1 MSLCNLMIV
10 TCLLSPIAAIARP
23 QSTPSPKQEPSA
35 QPPRPAQ
42 PQPQTPRGPGAPP
55 SKDSFKYG
63 SPPGLPEGTTQEQM
77 WPAATAEQ
85 WAKPCLIPWQRS
97 FDDAIKVSQATG
109 APIMVCVNMDGEIAS
124 EHFAGVRYR
133 DPATAKA
140 LEGYV
145 CIVASV
151 YRHMPR
157 DYDEQGRRVLCP
169 RFGTVTCGE
178 HIAAETELYAKYFDG
193 MRISPRHIA
202 LELDGAKMFDVYYSW
217 DTQTVFTAYKAGVEG
232 RALPMV
238 LARDGVPMPDR
249 TASADAIDR
258 AAVESAYQNGDHA
271 ARVALLHATLKN
283 RAVDQNDLLRLA
295 IFGFDVELAHI
306 ARQSLA
312 QNQTEAAV
320 DLIAEALKVPLE
332 RDERDALIAAADRL
346 GEKFPRAR
354 TLAALHKGLAMDSA
368 WIDANKAASTAASE
382 AEYAA
387 SVELRAD
394 AATARPDDAAAKIE
408 FAQALLAR
416 ALESSEDRR
425 TAKLWLEDARR
436 NAQEAQQLGAKDW
449 RIDATLAVIAD
460 TSGDANSALE
470 LAVKAVEGGM
480 WSASGSEMGATDVVR
495 VRVLALFAQARQAGI
510 RKAYRENSKWPPEW
524 LADVN
529 AAYAT
534 LAAHPLVTDVNLVS
548 YYDFLRWLGGTRRAN
563 TVLDEALARF
573 PDSPLLH
580 DRLRS
585 RLLWES
591 GPAALEKQYE
601 KMLAELGA
609 SKQLT
614 WFAGY
619 ASLVAAEH
627 YRRRSDNDNAL
638 AAYERGIK
646 YYERNIAD
654 VPEGRDLC
662 DHFIALAHA
671 GRSRVALERG
681 ELDAATRELLAS
693 FQRRPDSAATP
704 DGLNI
709 TPVNTAKMLQAKLV
723 QAQNEPLGRE
733 LQTALDALD
742 PKLLE
747 PPASETQIPTPRRNR
762 PPEARAPGERPGGG

>member
-1 MSLCNLMIV
+1 MNRPSSLPTRI
-10 TCLLSPIAAIARP
+10 LLCRRLGAGALGLASMMAFA
-23 QSTPSPKQEPSA
+23 SA
-35 QPPRPAQ
+35 QQ
-42 PQPQTPRGPGAPP
+42 GAPP
-55 SKDSFKYG
+55 
-63 SPPGLPEGTTQEQM
+63 GLVREQM
-77 WPAATAEQ
+77 WFAPTAEDWQ
-85 WAKPCLIPWQRS
+85 RPCLVAWQRTW
-97 FDDAIKVSQATG
+97 DDAVALAHATSK
-109 APIMVCVNMDGEIAS
+109 PILVCVNMDGEIAS

-145 CIVASV
+145 CVVASV
-151 YRHMPR
+151 YRHRPR

-178 HIAAETELYAKYFDG
+178 HIACETELYAKYFDG

-202 LELDGAKMFDVYYSW
+202 LELDGSKLYDVYFSW
-217 DTQTVFTAYKAGVEG
+217 DTATVFTAYKAGVEG
-232 RALPMV
+232 RALPMT
-238 LARDGVPMPDR
+238 LAHDGVPMPDR
-249 TASADAIDR
+249 TASADAVDR
-258 AAVESAYQNGDHA
+258 SAVESAYLNGDRT
-271 ARVALLHATLKN
+271 ARVALLRATLKN

-295 IFGFDVELAHI
+295 VFGFDVELAHI

-332 RDERDALIAAADRL
+332 KDERDALIAAADRL

-354 TLAALHKGLAMDSA
+354 TLAALHKGLAMNSS
-368 WIDANKAASTAASE
+368 WIDAAGATSAAASA

-387 SVELRAD
+387 SVERRAD
-394 AATARPDDAAAKIE
+394 AAQARPDDAPAKLE
-408 FAQALLAR
+408 LAQALLAR
-416 ALESSEDRR
+416 AQEQTNDRR
-425 TAKLWLEDARR
+425 TAKLWLEDAQR
-436 NAQEAQQLGAKDW
+436 NAQEAQQLGLVDW

-460 TSGDANSALE
+460 RLGDSSAALE
-470 LAVKAVEGGM
+470 RSVKAVEGGM
-480 WSASGSEMGATDVVR
+480 WSASGSEMGASDVVR

-510 RKAYRENSKWPPEW
+510 RQAYRENSKWPPEW
-524 LADVN
+524 LADVS

-534 LAAHPLVTDVNLVS
+534 LTQHPLVSDENLVS

-591 GPAALEKQYE
+591 GPAALESQYA
-601 KMLAELGA
+601 KMLEVLGA

-627 YRRRSDNDNAL
+627 YRRRSEFDNAV
-638 AAYERGIK
+638 AAYQRGIG

-654 VPEGRDLC
+654 VPQGRDLC

-671 GRSRVALERG
+671 GCSRVALERG
-681 ELDAATRELLAS
+681 DLEAATRELLAS

-709 TPVNTAKMLQAKLV
+709 TPVNTAKMLQAKLA
-723 QAQNEPLGRE
+723 QAQNETLGKA
-733 LQTALDALD
+733 LQTSLDALD

-747 PPASETQIPTPRRNR
+747 APASETQIPTPRRNR
-762 PPEARAPGERPGGG
+762 PPEARSPGERPNGG